1 MSSRADIDG
10 GRLIYTCNCGW
21 VDLGHANPKRTTR
34 PYVGA
39 LALWD
44 QLKSESGWSSEFD
57 DGYLV
62 LYSQDMGKWG
72 FTVGVTRSYFVRRGL
87 STHRR
92 ESIALAIFMEVS
104 RAFEN
109 MQGSVPEEIPLFGPI
124 PGLSRIGESSFS
136 QEDLVSNLIGFY
148 KAVRPQTDYLS
159 LCGAVSKE
167 ASKQVWDSSGSVGSI
182 KNKKF
187 TPIFHPC
194 KDCASPG
201 VFPAKLQEI
210 QPAAKEPFKKGV
222 EFRDWSTQD
231 TPRLGVPRYRR

>member
-21 VDLGHANPKRTTR
+21 VDLGHANPKRATR
-34 PYVGA
+34 AHVGA

-44 QLKSESGWSSEFD
+44 QLKNESGMSSSYD
-57 DGYLV
+57 DGYAV
-62 LYSQDMGKWG
+62 FYSQDMGKWG
-72 FTVGVTRSYFVRRGL
+72 VTVGVTRSYFVRRGL
-87 STHRR
+87 LTPRR
-92 ESIALAIFMEVS
+92 ESIGLAIFMEVS

-109 MQGSVPEEIPLFGPI
+109 MQGWVPEQT
-124 PGLSRIGESSFS
+124 PGLGRIGESSFS

-148 KAVRPQTDYLS
+148 KAVRPETDYLS
-159 LCGAVSKE
+159 LCGPVSKE

-187 TPIFHPC
+187 SPILHPC
-194 KDCASPG
+194 KECAGTG

-210 QPAAKEPFKKGV
+210 QPAQKESFKKGA
-222 EFRDWSTQD
+222 EFRDWSFTD
-231 TPRLGVPRYRR
+231 DSKPLPRGPWR